1 MQKLLQNSL
10 RKLVV
15 ILTVC
20 VFAMTVLAGCGGS
33 RQAEQVGLLIS
44 AAASLQDVA
53 EELKVIYEKQHTNV
67 AITYNFASSGAL
79 QKQIEEGAPAD
90 LFISAGKSQM
100 DALAEKGLL
109 LENSRKDL
117 LGNEL
122 VLIAGKDNSNITGFE
137 DLTGAAVDKIAV
149 GEPSSVPVGQYSK
162 ETLTAMNL
170 WEQLEPK
177 MVLAKDVRQVLT
189 YVESGNVEAGLVYQT
204 DAIIS
209 KDVKIVAAAPTGSSK
224 PIVYP
229 MAVIKDTKYQKEAG
243 DFAEFLQ
250 SSEAGAAFEKYG
262 FVVLK

>member
-1 MQKLLQNSL
+1 MQKLLQYSL

-20 VFAMTVLAGCGGS
+20 VLAMTVLAGCGGS
-33 RQAEQVGLLIS
+33 RQAEQVDLLVS

-53 EELKVIYEKQHTNV
+53 EELKDIFEKKHANV
-67 AITYNFASSGAL
+67 VITYNFASSGAL

-122 VLIAGKDNSNITGFE
+122 VLIAGKDSNITGFE
-137 DLTGAAVDKIAV
+137 DLTGSAVDKIAV

-189 YVESGNVEAGLVYQT
+189 YVESGNVEAGLVYRT
-204 DAIIS
+204 DAMIS
-209 KDVKIVAAAPTGSSK
+209 KDVKIVAAAPAGSSK

-229 MAVIKDTKYQKEAG
+229 MAVIKETKHQKEAEE
-243 DFAEFLQ
+243 FADFLQ

-262 FVVLK
+262 FIVLK